1 MNFFNPEQ
9 QPWKFLG
16 RCVDFVGLS
25 LCCVF
30 CSLGIVTLGPSL
42 TALYTSVVKAFRYG
56 DNTPF
61 REFFRV
67 FRKEFKKGV
76 ILTLICIPV
85 LVLIAYGYSVMKA
98 NSSDRLGALM
108 FTFYYVLLILPV
120 GTMLNLFPL
129 LGRFE
134 LSIRDYIKTAFTLT
148 VAHLPS
154 TLVIVLL
161 SLELTIWTLE
171 YWSPAF
177 ITPSVWALLSSFF
190 LENNYKKHISE
201 EECAKLEGIS
211 IEEYREKEE
220 ERKKVRGY
228 FKRKKK

>member
-9 QPWKFLG
+9 QPWAFLG

-30 CSLGIVTLGPSL
+30 CSLGVVTLGPSL
-42 TALYTSVVKAFRYG
+42 AALYTSLVKAFRYG

-76 ILTLICIPV
+76 ILTLISVPV
-85 LVLIAYGYSVMKA
+85 LLLIAYGYYVMKT
-98 NSSDRLGALM
+98 NSSDRTGAFM

-129 LGRFE
+129 LGRFD
-134 LSIRDYIKTAFTLT
+134 LSIKDYIKTAFSLT
-148 VAHLPS
+148 IAHLPS

-161 SLELTIWTLE
+161 SVELTIWTLE

-177 ITPSVWALLSSFF
+177 VTPSIWALLSSFF
-190 LENNYKKHISE
+190 LENNYKKHLSE
-201 EECAKLEGIS
+201 EECAKLEGITV
-211 IEEYREKEE
+211 EEYRKKEE
-220 ERKKVRGY
+220 ERKKVRG
-228 FKRKKK
+228 FFRGKKK